1 MIYAQHFVSLLRHKW
16 FVFVA
21 GLKTGV
27 PLWRLII
34 HDWSKFTLSEFP
46 QYARAFQGDYSESP
60 VDKSRTEADF
70 QRAWL
75 HHIHHN
81 PHHWQYWI
89 YKSSGSGNVIFNMP
103 ETYVREMIADWM
115 GASRAYTGSFD
126 MCEWLDKNF
135 NRITLSSDTY
145 AMTKGL
151 LKRQGYELNEQGW
164 TKQ

>member
-1 MIYAQHFVSLLRHKW
+1 VYRKHLVSLLRHKW
-16 FVFVA
+16 FVFIA
-21 GLKTGV
+21 GLKLRV

-34 HDWSKFTLSEFP
+34 HDWSKFALSEFP
-46 QYARAFQGDYSESP
+46 QYARAFQGDYSQSSADKNR
-60 VDKSRTEADF
+60 VDGDF

-89 YKSSGSGNVIFNMP
+89 YKSSGSGDVLFDIP

-126 MCEWLDKNF
+126 MREWLDKNWT
-135 NRITLSSDTY
+135 RVHLSSATENLAKRILMSELGY
-145 AMTKGL
+145 GL
-151 LKRQGYELNEQGW
+151 SQEGW
-164 TKQ
+164 TIE